1 MTRKATPRR
10 VWIPVPPRGLRPRL
24 AHDQVQDLSLVH
36 HVNLDSIATG
46 QADAETLW
54 QTLGGAL
61 TWSRIA
67 ERLGLGEAE
76 MAVQLQMLEHV
87 TERYVR
93 TGRVG
98 FTGAEYQLAKVGV
111 QVQDELARIVDRH
124 TAVEAA
130 NWSEERVNRMCA
142 ACPRGEAA

>member
-1 MTRKATPRR
+1 MSRKHTPRR
-10 VWIPVPPRGLRPRL
+10 VWVPVPPRGLRPGL

-46 QADAETLW
+46 QANAETLW
-54 QTLGGAL
+54 QTVGGAL

-67 ERLGLGEAE
+67 ERLGLGEGE
-76 MAVQLQMLEHV
+76 MALQLKMLEHV
-87 TERYVR
+87 TARYVR
-93 TGRVG
+93 TGTVG
-98 FTGAEYQLAKVGV
+98 FTGSEYQLAKLGV

-130 NWSEERVNRMCA
+130 NWSEERINRMCG
-142 ACPRGEAA
+142 ACPRTAAA

>member
-1 MTRKATPRR
+1 
-10 VWIPVPPRGLRPRL
+10 
-24 AHDQVQDLSLVH
+24 
-36 HVNLDSIATG
+36 
-46 QADAETLW
+46 
-54 QTLGGAL
+54 
-61 TWSRIA
+61 
-67 ERLGLGEAE
+67 

-130 NWSEERVNRMCA
+130 NWSEERVNRLCA
-142 ACPRGEAA
+142 ACPRKEAA